1 MINFIDLFN
10 AVSKTPRPS
19 HCRNA
24 IATSMSDSFE
34 DIGIDS
40 LDGLVM
46 MMYLTDV
53 YGVSE
58 EVSKGWVPTTLQE
71 IYDLL
76 MAHKTKEPTSI
87 DDVIDY
93 IK

>member
-1 MINFIDLFN
+1 
-10 AVSKTPRPS
+10 
-19 HCRNA
+19 
-24 IATSMSDSFE
+24 
-34 DIGIDS
+34 
-40 LDGLVM
+40 M

>member
-1 MINFIDLFN
+1 
-10 AVSKTPRPS
+10 
-19 HCRNA
+19 
-24 IATSMSDSFE
+24 MSDSFE

-76 MAHKTKEPTSI
+76 MAYKTKEPTSI
-87 DDVIDY
+87 DDVIEY

>member
-1 MINFIDLFN
+1 
-10 AVSKTPRPS
+10 
-19 HCRNA
+19 
-24 IATSMSDSFE
+24 
-34 DIGIDS
+34 
-40 LDGLVM
+40 
-46 MMYLTDV
+46 
-53 YGVSE
+53 
-58 EVSKGWVPTTLQE
+58 VPTTLQE